1 MREFNIESFGNFIKE
16 TLFQTMTIDDYIL
29 VIDELFDIK
38 PTKITATYITYHSF
52 CHNVNP
58 RDGGGNLSLKIE
70 TMMFT
75 CYSHCGSMDLLK
87 LVQTRY
93 DLIGEPKKPYK
104 CMQLICKACGIPFE
118 FEQSNDEQK
127 VIDYDWKKDIG
138 KYRKG
143 KKSIDNSEIK
153 VYDDKVLNYF
163 PKVWHDD
170 WVKYGISEQTLDKF
184 NIRWYPYKNSILIPC
199 YDRLGRLRGIRTR
212 VMDEIA
218 IENGSPRYIPLITI
232 DGTTYKFGTGGMLYG
247 EYQNEE
253 NIKSSKEL
261 WLCESEKAIMKFDTW
276 TNGKSNAMAMMGS
289 SISDE
294 SIMYIL
300 SLGIVKVVLMLDSD
314 YKEYGDEEF
323 QVFEKK
329 IMKLA
334 NRLTP
339 YVTVDCLYNNL
350 GYDAYKF
357 SPTDYTKEQ
366 FKALWKSKERL
377 E

>member
-1 MREFNIESFGNFIKE
+1 MQEFNIDAFNNFIHDLLE
-16 TLFQTMTIDDYIL
+16 NRMTDDDYTL
-29 VIDELFDIK
+29 VMEELGFPRPHGTNPIMYK
-38 PTKITATYITYHSF
+38 SG
-52 CHNVNP
+52 CHNVDFSRAKN
-58 RDGGGNLSLKIE
+58 NLAYYPE
-70 TMMFT
+70 TRSFY
-75 CYSHCGSMDLLK
+75 CFSECQKSFNILDLVK
-87 LVQTRY
+87 TRFE
-93 DLIGEPKKPYK
+93 LIGDSKTTYK
-104 CMQLICKACGIPFE
+104 CVQWICSTCGIPFE
-118 FEQSNDEQK
+118 FADTEQK
-127 VIDYDWKKDIG
+127 VIEYDWKKDIG
-138 KYRKG
+138 HYRKG

-153 VYDDKVLNYF
+153 VYDDDVLNYF

-170 WVKYGISEQTLDKF
+170 WINYGISEQTLDKF

-199 YDRLGRLRGIRTR
+199 YDRLRRLRGIRTR

-218 IENGSPRYIPLITI
+218 IENGSPRYIPLTTI
-232 DGTTYKFGTGGMLYG
+232 DGTTYKFSTGGMLYG
-247 EYQNEE
+247 EYQNEKNVVE
-253 NIKSSKEL
+253 SKEL
-261 WLCESEKAIMKFDTW
+261 WLCEGEKTVMKFDTW

-300 SLGIVKVVLMLDSD
+300 SLGVVKVVLMLDSD
-314 YKEYGDEEF
+314 YKEYGGEEF
-323 QVFEKK
+323 QAFEKK
-329 IMKLA
+329 VMKLA
-334 NRLTP
+334 SRLTP

>member
-1 MREFNIESFGNFIKE
+1 MQEFNIESFNNFI
-16 TLFQTMTIDDYIL
+16 LRVLNDIMTDDDYSL
-29 VIDELFDIK
+29 VMDEIGFPK
-38 PTKITATYITYHSF
+38 PHGTNPIMYKTG
-52 CHNVNP
+52 CHNV
-58 RDGGGNLSLKIE
+58 DFSHAKYNLAYYPE
-70 TMMFT
+70 TRSFY
-75 CYSHCGSMDLLK
+75 CFSECQKSFNILDLVK
-87 LVQTRY
+87 TRFE
-93 DLIGEPKKPYK
+93 LIGDGKTTYK
-104 CMQLICKACGIPFE
+104 CVQWICQICSIPFD
-118 FEQSNDEQK
+118 FADTEQK
-127 VIDYDWKKDIG
+127 VIEYDWKKDLY

-143 KKSIDNSEIK
+143 KKNIDKQEIK
-153 VYDDKVLNYF
+153 VYDDTILNYF
-163 PKVWHDD
+163 PKIYHTNWLS
-170 WVKYGISEQTLDKF
+170 YGISEQSMDKF
-184 NIRWYPYKNSILIPC
+184 NLRYYPYKNSILLPC

-218 IENGSPRYIPLITI
+218 IENGSPRYIPLTTI
-232 DGTTYKFGTGGMLYG
+232 DGTTYKFSTGGMLYG
-247 EYQNEE
+247 EYQNENNVKE
-253 NIKSSKEL
+253 SKEL

-300 SLGIVKVVLMLDSD
+300 SLGVVKVILMLDSD

-334 NRLTP
+334 SRLTP
-339 YVTVDCLYNNL
+339 YVTVYCLYNNL

-366 FKALWKSKERL
+366 FKELWKSKERL

>member
-1 MREFNIESFGNFIKE
+1 MQEFNLESFNNFIHDLLE
-16 TLFQTMTIDDYIL
+16 NRMTDDDYTL
-29 VIDELFDIK
+29 VMEELGFPK
-38 PTKITATYITYHSF
+38 PHGTNPIMYKTG
-52 CHNVNP
+52 CHNVDFS
-58 RDGGGNLSLKIE
+58 RAKYNLAYYPE
-70 TMMFT
+70 TRSFY
-75 CYSHCGSMDLLK
+75 CFSECSKSYNILDLVK
-87 LVQTRY
+87 TRFE
-93 DLIGEPKKPYK
+93 LIGDSKTTYK
-104 CMQLICKACGIPFE
+104 CVQWICSVCGIPFE
-118 FEQSNDEQK
+118 FNATEELK
-127 VIDYDWKKDIG
+127 PIDYDWKRELG
-138 KYRKG
+138 KYTKKG

-153 VYDDKVLNYF
+153 VYNDDVLNYF

-212 VMDEIA
+212 VMDEVA
-218 IENGSPRYIPLITI
+218 IENGSPRYIPLTTL
-232 DGTTYKFGTGGMLYG
+232 DGTTYKFSTGGMLYG
-247 EYQNEE
+247 EYQNENNVKE
-253 NIKSSKEL
+253 SKEL
-261 WLCESEKAIMKFDTW
+261 WLCESEKTIMKFDTW

-300 SLGIVKVVLMLDSD
+300 SLGVVKVIIMLDSD

-329 IMKLA
+329 VMKLA
-334 NRLTP
+334 SRLTP

>member
-1 MREFNIESFGNFIKE
+1 MQEFNITAFNDFIRDVLE
-16 TLFQTMTIDDYIL
+16 NRMTDDDYTL
-29 VIDELFDIK
+29 VMEELGFPRPHGTNPIMYK
-38 PTKITATYITYHSF
+38 TG
-52 CHNVNP
+52 CHNVDFSRAKN
-58 RDGGGNLSLKIE
+58 NLAYYTE
-70 TMMFT
+70 TRSFY
-75 CYSHCGSMDLLK
+75 CFSECSKSYNILDLVK
-87 LVQTRY
+87 TRFE
-93 DLIGEPKKPYK
+93 LIGDSKTTYK
-104 CMQLICKACGIPFE
+104 CVQWICQVCSIPFD
-118 FEQSNDEQK
+118 FANTEQK
-127 VIDYDWKKDIG
+127 VIEYDWKKDIG
-138 KYRKG
+138 KYVKG
-143 KKSIDNSEIK
+143 KKHIDNSEIK

-163 PKVWHDD
+163 PKVYHDD
-170 WVKYGISEQTLDKF
+170 WVNGYGISEQTLDKF

-212 VMDEIA
+212 VMDEVA
-218 IENGSPRYIPLITI
+218 IENGSPRYIPLTTL
-232 DGTTYKFGTGGMLYG
+232 DGTTYKFRTGGMLYG

-253 NIKSSKEL
+253 NVKSSKEL

-300 SLGIVKVVLMLDSD
+300 SLGVVKVVLMLDSD
-314 YKEYGDEEF
+314 YKEYGDGEF

-329 IMKLA
+329 VMKLA
-334 NRLTP
+334 SRLTP
-339 YVTVDCLYNNL
+339 YITVDCLYNNL

-366 FKALWKSKERL
+366 FKTLWKSKERL